1 MQDRYISI
9 NGIEFPISWGTPF
22 EYDGVH
28 SGGALSGIILEGT
41 IYYDDEISQIK
52 ELIKEDTVKV
62 EDPFTGRTF
71 EATIRRESESYQVG
85 RPGRLYK
92 IEVKELDMPER
103 FDVLE
108 IEGHRF
114 SVINN
119 SETLRNESI
128 GLHVLLHLSED
139 EFMTF
144 RTLLKLRAVQ
154 IRRLGI
160 DEVHMDRRFGGAMY
174 WSSHEEDSVKS
185 YKQIVRFFPVDYPT
199 SRVAIADGH
208 TQGNQSRM
216 LLTLSAR
223 FESLVAN
230 LVDSGLLSK
239 EEGESLIT
247 EEWRDLLDDERA
259 VSLAATL
266 YQVDDA
272 ESELD

>member
-1 MQDRYISI
+1 MEDRFISI
-9 NGIEFPISWGTPF
+9 NDVEFPIYWGKHF

-28 SGGALSGIILEGT
+28 SGGVLSGIVLEGT
-41 IYYDDEISQIK
+41 LYNDVEISQIM
-52 ELIKEDTVKV
+52 ELVKEDIVNV
-62 EDPFTGRTF
+62 EDPFAGKKY
-71 EATIRRESESYQVG
+71 EATIHKRTESYQVG

-114 SVINN
+114 SVISNT
-119 SETLRNESI
+119 ETLRKESI

-144 RTLLKLRAVQ
+144 RTLLAPGAVQ

-160 DEVHMDRRFGGAMY
+160 DEVPLDRRFGGAMY

-230 LVDSGLLSK
+230 LVDSGLLSE

-272 ESELD
+272 ESELE